1 MRERGDFD
9 SRKWNSSKK
18 KGPVECKDGLATVVP
33 GDASQTFRCSNVS
46 DVSGQEDVMRN
57 FAAHQDVDGLL

>member
-1 MRERGDFD
+1 MRERGEFD

-18 KGPVECKDGLATVVP
+18 KGPVECQDGLATVVP

-46 DVSGQEDVMRN
+46 YMSE
-57 FAAHQDVDGLL
+57 